1 MTVCVSSSARRRR
14 RTRVV
19 AARWTCLHSLAVK
32 GVFLAAPRRTD
43 EGAEEAEHAVEGTLP
58 QEGADEVANSGTVVV
73 PVEAAASPKS
83 AEEHA
88 NFPATRDE
96 GSPPAGG
103 AAANSQ
109 SAGITSAGT
118 DVVPGGLAARAL
130 GLIKLGRFEEAL
142 ADTRRCVDLRPDSPI
157 GYVHGAIVLRAL
169 GRPQEALELLHKA
182 PGHDEV
188 KRLTALLRQEA
199 SEAHNNQV
207 DDNEDDGALKEAKD
221 AEPAAKLQCGICAK
235 VTTKAFRCGACKQV
249 VYCSPTC
256 QRTDW
261 GVHRQRCQALSAA
274 HSADVLAEK
283 VPVGIVSSKQ
293 QEAADAVHHAEA
305 RNAISAAI
313 ASSRAPLGSID
324 RKIDLADA
332 FQGAAYN
339 GLILEAEILLKEG
352 ASVNWPDSMG
362 MSPLQSA
369 FCNGQ
374 RRMAKFLADR
384 GGKCRPD
391 EAGWRRETWKIVK
404 WPHDIGF

>member
-43 EGAEEAEHAVEGTLP
+43 EGAEEAEQAVEGTLP
-58 QEGADEVANSGTVVV
+58 QEGADEVANSGTVVVPVEAAASTKSAEEHACLHSLAEKGVFLAAPRRTDEGAEETERAVESTLPQEGVDEVVNSGTVVV

-207 DDNEDDGALKEAKD
+207 DDNFAAL
-221 AEPAAKLQCGICAK
+221 
-235 VTTKAFRCGACKQV
+235 QV
-249 VYCSPTC
+249 S
-256 QRTDW
+256 
-261 GVHRQRCQALSAA
+261 L
-274 HSADVLAEK
+274 
-283 VPVGIVSSKQ
+283 
-293 QEAADAVHHAEA
+293 
-305 RNAISAAI
+305 
-313 ASSRAPLGSID
+313 
-324 RKIDLADA
+324 
-332 FQGAAYN
+332 
-339 GLILEAEILLKEG
+339 
-352 ASVNWPDSMG
+352 
-362 MSPLQSA
+362 
-369 FCNGQ
+369 
-374 RRMAKFLADR
+374 
-384 GGKCRPD
+384 
-391 EAGWRRETWKIVK
+391 
-404 WPHDIGF
+404 